1 MRKIFSSQKCDS
13 LAGSEGACAGTGW
26 ITWIFAMLSHD
37 LRSLMERGGSPNE
50 SVPALTARRC
60 LPPLGA
66 GHSRGNDGRG
76 PGRIEENCGDR
87 GPAPKLGV

>member
-60 LPPLGA
+60 LPPPLALAILGA
-66 GHSRGNDGRG
+66 TMEGVPAESRKIVEIGGLHRN
-76 PGRIEENCGDR
+76 
-87 GPAPKLGV
+87 